1 MPNSNRTVG
10 IRLTESSRS
19 GNVNCMSRFIF
30 AAASWLLLAGT
41 AVAQGV
47 PGRDLLDF
55 PLGLLAEAP
64 ALSRQ
69 MTGGFW
75 NPAAAAI
82 EGTSRGALG
91 FAGLTTP
98 QDQGVSLETLSG
110 SYVFRPRWTASLS
123 FAQASV
129 SDILRTDTDPLS
141 HGNEIPYSTTV
152 ASGVVS
158 LVRGSADFGLAA
170 RYRWGTVDADHAK
183 TFALDAGAIVDRVA
197 GTPLRLAAST
207 FLFSPWDRENEASY
221 FVAADIPVI
230 RHDST
235 LAVRAGYSLS
245 RNGGR
250 GHDQYGFA
258 TAKYRRFD
266 ASVGVSQ
273 AIIFGNRNER
283 WRLGLGLH
291 YAGYNVAIGREDGA
305 AGFPPS
311 YQFLL
316 TRVLP

>member
-1 MPNSNRTVG
+1 
-10 IRLTESSRS
+10 LTAPQRA
-19 GNVNCMSRFIF
+19 GNVNYMSRFIF

-41 AVAQGV
+41 AAAQGV

-75 NPAAAAI
+75 NPAASVI
-82 EGTSRGALG
+82 NGPSRGAIG

-98 QDQGVSLETLSG
+98 QDQGVSLETFSG
-110 SYVFRPRWTASLS
+110 SYVFRPQWTASLS

-129 SDILRTDTDPLS
+129 SDILRTDTDPQS

-152 ASGVVS
+152 ASAVVS
-158 LVRGSADFGLAA
+158 AARGPANVGLAA
-170 RYRWGTVDADHAK
+170 RYRWGTVDADHARS
-183 TFALDAGAIVDRVA
+183 LSVDAGAIVDRIL

-207 FLFSPWDRENEASY
+207 FLFSPWAKDNEATY
-221 FVAADIPVI
+221 FAAADIPVL
-230 RHDST
+230 RRDST
-235 LAVRAGYSLS
+235 LLVRAGYSVS
-245 RNGGR
+245 HSNDR
-250 GHDQYGFA
+250 GHDEYAFG
-258 TAKYRRFD
+258 TARYRQFD

-291 YAGYNVAIGREDGA
+291 YAGYNIAIGREDGA